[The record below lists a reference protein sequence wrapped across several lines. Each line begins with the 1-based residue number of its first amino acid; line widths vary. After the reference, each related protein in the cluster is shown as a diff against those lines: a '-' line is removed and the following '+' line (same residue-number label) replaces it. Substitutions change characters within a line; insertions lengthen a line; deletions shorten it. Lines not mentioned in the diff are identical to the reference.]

1 MIYIAISKCQ
11 MPNVSFLSEMPKM
24 RYLTQM
30 GGFPQPLQKFAAAG
44 ENYDFVSAVN
54 LYPKKETLFVSTQ
67 ILNLSANNKKS

>member
-1 MIYIAISKCQ
+1 
-11 MPNVSFLSEMPKM
+11 
-24 RYLTQM
+24 M

-67 ILNLSANNKKS
+67 ILNLSANKKKFNVKTPFFGFFFTN